1 MTDPRRLAG
10 RRYVLTV
17 AGITAVYFAAGKLG
31 LSLAFTIKPVSAV
44 WPPTGIAITALLLFG
59 PRVWPA
65 IALGSLAAN
74 YSPGEAPWVPAGIA
88 VGNTLGPLLGA
99 WLLRRVARFDG
110 AMTRLRDV
118 FALLTFGSTIAM
130 LVTATNGAANLALHG
145 LISPAEYVAAWWTW
159 WVGDSMGVVFV
170 APLLLTW
177 IANPRPSWRGW
188 RAVEVAALFAA
199 LSATAHFVFS
209 SPAQYQVQYTVFPFL
224 IWAALRFGMRE
235 VASATVVMAGFAV
248 WGSIHGEG
256 PFATGTLDE
265 RLILMDVFM
274 AVAAIAGLVLG
285 AMTAERSRAEEALH
299 RAHGE
304 LEARVQERTAELAA
318 ANAELERKNEEVAA
332 FVYTVSHDLRA
343 PLVNLQGFAA
353 ELRLSCASLSKKL
366 GGAPLPAELERE
378 VAAIL
383 QDEMGGS
390 LRYITAGTSKLE
402 RLIEA
407 LLRLSRS
414 GREQYRSE
422 AVDVDA
428 LVEATVTSLQKSVE
442 SSGARVTVTR
452 PLPKA
457 QGDSTAIEQVFAN
470 LIGNALHY
478 LKPGRPGAI
487 EIGGETR
494 GSVASYWVR
503 DNGMGIAESARPR
516 LFQAFQRFHPDLA
529 PGEGMGLAIAKRVV
543 ERHGGRIWAESEED
557 AGTTFRVNL
566 PAAERRP
573 AI

>member
-1 MTDPRRLAG
+1 MPDPQRLAG
-10 RRYVLTV
+10 RRYALT
-17 AGITAVYFAAGKLG
+17 AAAIAALYFGAGKLG
-31 LSLAFTIKPVSAV
+31 LSFAFTIKPVSAV
-44 WPPTGIAITALLLFG
+44 WPPTGIALTALLLFG

-65 IALGSLAAN
+65 IFLGSLATN
-74 YSPGEAPWVPAGIA
+74 FRPGEIPWTPAGIA

-99 WLLRRVARFDG
+99 WLLRRVARFDN
-110 AMTRLRDV
+110 AVTRLRDV
-118 FALLTFGSTIAM
+118 FSLVAFGSMIAM
-130 LVTATNGAANLALHG
+130 LVTATNGVANLALRG
-145 LISPAEYVAAWWTW
+145 FISRAEYGDAWWTW
-159 WVGDSMGVVFV
+159 WVGDTMGVVFF

-177 IANPRPSWRGW
+177 IADPRLSWKGW
-188 RAVEVAALFAA
+188 RAAEVAALFTT
-199 LSATAHFVFS
+199 LSIASYVIFS
-209 SPAQYQVQYTVFPFL
+209 GPSHYQIQYAVFPFL

-235 VASATVVMAGFAV
+235 VAAATVLMAGFAV
-248 WGSIHGEG
+248 WGTIHSEG

-265 RLILMDVFM
+265 RLVLMDVFM
-274 AVAAIAGLVLG
+274 AVAAIAGLVMG
-285 AMTAERSRAEEALH
+285 AVTAERSRAEEALY

-304 LEARVQERTAELAA
+304 LEGRVQERTAALAA
-318 ANAELERKNEEVAA
+318 VNTELERKNEEVAA

-343 PLVNLQGFAA
+343 PLVNLQGFAS
-353 ELRLSCASLSKKL
+353 ELRLSCSSLSKKL
-366 GGAPLPAELERE
+366 GGAPLPAELEKE

-383 QDEMGGS
+383 QDEMGGA

-422 AVDVDA
+422 AVDVGA

-442 SSGARVTVTR
+442 SSGAKVTVAR

-478 LKPGRPGAI
+478 LKPGRPGVI

-494 GSVASYWVR
+494 DSVASYWVR
-503 DNGMGIAESARPR
+503 DNGVGIAESARPR
-516 LFQAFQRFHPDLA
+516 LFQVFQRFHPDLA

-543 ERHGGRIWAESEED
+543 ERHGGRIWAESEEG
-557 AGTTFRVNL
+557 AGTTFRIDL
-566 PAAERRP
+566 PAAGRRP